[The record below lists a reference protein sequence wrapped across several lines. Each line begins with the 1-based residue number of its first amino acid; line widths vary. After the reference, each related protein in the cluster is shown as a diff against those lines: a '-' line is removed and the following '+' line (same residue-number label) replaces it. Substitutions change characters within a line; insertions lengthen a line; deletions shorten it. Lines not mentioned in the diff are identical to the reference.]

1 MNTINVIFHICDFT
15 VHNIEMFEQYDNCFK
30 VDRKKVWYHLHL
42 QTSTILD
49 KYACGFCSL
58 AYTLF
63 SSQRLEELV
72 AYLRDQV
79 QDIRVR
85 SNRQGKFV
93 NSCAE
98 QLVCQGLKVNSQK
111 EKELE
116 DEVGVCVYSCIIL
129 CPRNCIEVEHYSNTL
144 VSTQNIYP
152 TLHAVTQMKIL

>member
-1 MNTINVIFHICDFT
+1 MTIVSKL
-15 VHNIEMFEQYDNCFK
+15 IE
-30 VDRKKVWYHLHL
+30 KKVLHRLHL
-42 QTSTILD
+42 QTLVNNFRQI
-49 KYACGFCSL
+49 CMWL
-58 AYTLF
+58 AVWLKRLF

-98 QLVCQGLKVNSQK
+98 QLVCQGLKLNSHK

-116 DEVGVCVYSCIIL
+116 DEFGVCLCSRIIL
-129 CPRNCIEVEHYSNTL
+129 CPWNYLEHYYSNAL
-144 VSTQNIYP
+144 VSTQNVLCVIECSSVIKAFEPHLLMLLLKKYWRTKKP
-152 TLHAVTQMKIL
+152 IKE